1 MTNHTDS
8 AVTGPIATITQGPRQ
23 RSGVALAA
31 AIVGSLLTTGGFFGA
46 IITGLVES
54 DAGVN
59 ISTVIFFVG
68 VALALAAIALAVV
81 TRAGRS
87 ADCADRRDRD
97 RAAACPAH
105 RGAAPA
111 AGVALGG
118 GLAVP
123 LAELG
128 VVPRVLDE

>member
-81 TRAGRS
+81 TLVRGGR
-87 ADCADRRDRD
+87 R
-97 RAAACPAH
+97 
-105 RGAAPA
+105 
-111 AGVALGG
+111 
-118 GLAVP
+118 
-123 LAELG
+123 
-128 VVPRVLDE
+128 VVPIVAIVIALLPALLIGALRLLLV